1 MTADT
6 EEKLIELKATALV
19 YKLSETDDII
29 ETIHKV
35 KDGIIAVYTTSWKK
49 KILAMINILKLTIK
63 IMKYCNDCLTP
74 MKRDSKED
82 YCDLCKKARVNKENS
97 VS

>member
-1 MTADT
+1 MVTADMTADT

-35 KDGIIAVYTTSWKK
+35 KDGIIAVYTTS
-49 KILAMINILKLTIK
+49 
-63 IMKYCNDCLTP
+63 
-74 MKRDSKED
+74 
-82 YCDLCKKARVNKENS
+82 
-97 VS
+97 